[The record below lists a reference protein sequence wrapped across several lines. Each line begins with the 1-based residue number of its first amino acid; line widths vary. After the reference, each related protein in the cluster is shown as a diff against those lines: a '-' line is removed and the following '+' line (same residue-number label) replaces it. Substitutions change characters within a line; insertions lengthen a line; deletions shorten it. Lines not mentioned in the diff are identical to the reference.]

1 LLEDRGYILIYR
13 KLLRFTLRLL
23 LMPALKNNIGDNL
36 LKNPLKDIVGSLGCE
51 LKDKKVVLC
60 VTGSIA
66 AIESPEIARMLMRY
80 GADVHAAMSMSAQ
93 KIIQPE
99 AFEWATGNP
108 VITDLT
114 GKIEHVQLA
123 GEWLGRA
130 DLILIAPST
139 ANTIGKIANGID
151 DTVVTTIATTAIGS
165 GIPLLIVPA
174 MHVSMYKHPAL
185 IENIKKLESFGV
197 EFIVPLIRE
206 GKAKMPEV
214 QEIVERVIGRLSE
227 KNMRNLKVLI
237 VAGPTIEQIDPVR
250 VITNK
255 SSGKMGMA
263 LTKEAFRKGA
273 DVKLIYGPG
282 QERAPSY
289 IDCIRVESAEEMF
302 KAVVSELDSGDFD
315 FVVSVAAI
323 ADYMPL
329 KRFDYK
335 IVSSEIKDLSLKL
348 KSTPKIIEKVKQAN
362 PDIFLIAFKAEYNI
376 KKDEL
381 IDKAYEKLK
390 LANADLIVANDVG
403 KRGSGFGE
411 DKSEV
416 FIIDKEKKVVHV
428 LPSLKSEVARKIFD
442 SALKKFQKK

>member
-1 LLEDRGYILIYR
+1 MKD
-13 KLLRFTLRLL
+13 
-23 LMPALKNNIGDNL
+23 
-36 LKNPLKDIVGSLGCE
+36 PLKDIIGSLGSE
-51 LKDKKVVLC
+51 LKEKKVVLC
-60 VTGSIA
+60 ITGSIA

-80 GADVHAAMSMSAQ
+80 GAEVHTAMSMSAQ
-93 KIIQPE
+93 KIIQPV

-108 VITDLT
+108 VIVDLT

-123 GEWLGRA
+123 GEWIGRA
-130 DLILIAPST
+130 DLVLIAPST

-197 EFIVPLIRE
+197 EFIVPRIQE
-206 GKAKMPEV
+206 GKAKIQEV
-214 QEIVERVIGRLSE
+214 QEIVERVISRLSE
-227 KNMRNLKVLI
+227 KDMLNLKVLI
-237 VAGPTIEQIDPVR
+237 MAGPTIEQIDPIR

-263 LTKEAFRKGA
+263 LTKEAFRRGA

-282 QERAPSY
+282 QENPPSY
-289 IDCIRVESAEEMF
+289 IDCIRVESTEEMF
-302 KAVVSELDSGDFD
+302 NVVISELGSDDFH

-323 ADYMPL
+323 ADYTPL
-329 KRFDYK
+329 KRFDHK
-335 IVSSEIKDLSLKL
+335 IVSRDTKELSLKL
-348 KSTPKIIEKVKQAN
+348 KSTPKIIEKVKQIS

-381 IDKAYEKLK
+381 INRAHEKLK
-390 LANADLIVANDVG
+390 LVNADLIIANDVG
-403 KRGSGFGE
+403 KSGVGFGE
-411 DKSEV
+411 DKNEA
-416 FIIDKEKKVVHV
+416 FIIDKEKKIIHI
-428 LPSLKSEVARKIFD
+428 LPSLKSEVARKIF
-442 SALKKFQKK
+442 SNALEKFQKKE

>member
-1 LLEDRGYILIYR
+1 
-13 KLLRFTLRLL
+13 
-23 LMPALKNNIGDNL
+23 M
-36 LKNPLKDIVGSLGCE
+36 GSLGCE

-80 GADVHAAMSMSAQ
+80 GADVHAAISMSAQ

-123 GEWLGRA
+123 GEWRGRA

-197 EFIVPLIRE
+197 EFIVPLIQE

-227 KNMRNLKVLI
+227 KNMLNLKVLI

-255 SSGKMGMA
+255 SSGKMGLA
-263 LTKEAFRKGA
+263 LTKEAFRRGA

-282 QERAPSY
+282 QERVPTY

-302 KAVVSELDSGDFD
+302 KAVVSELDSGDFH

-323 ADYMPL
+323 ADYKPL
-329 KRFDYK
+329 KRFDHK
-335 IVSSEIKDLSLKL
+335 IASSEVKDLSLKL

-381 IDKAYEKLK
+381 IDRAYEKLK
-390 LANADLIVANDVG
+390 LTNADLIVANDVG

-411 DKSEV
+411 DKNEV

-442 SALKKFQKK
+442 GALKKFQKK